1 MTETAAITDPVAI
14 EHFALPTFETT
25 PAAQL
30 RAIRDAVPGF
40 KEWFR
45 ATGTASAYAPRSLIT
60 VPYPMKYGFYEA
72 CTAPVP
78 YVWFINRMFLVQ
90 WVDAGGDTRT
100 LLYEPSDYDLGIE
113 TPFFRREYD
122 KFAKFSKAAAGKLS
136 VEHKRVHEHLADFG
150 LEPTDIDYIAFD
162 HMHTQDIRRIVGTT
176 EPAPDLGFHTEPVP
190 AAYPNARVIIAHDEL
205 THVRDVHPFQQ
216 RFFQSG
222 TYDHI
227 REEQLLFVD
236 NDVLLGP
243 GVALLRT
250 PGHTLGNFTL
260 TVNTERGIFTSSEN
274 GIAAECYAPEHS
286 KLPGV
291 AKWAKQ
297 WNYEVVMNFNTPE
310 YASLQYNSMVKEK
323 LIADPVPGR
332 EQFPQVF
339 PTSEFT
345 KYWMAPGIKPTY
357 EHGELTLGTVRRPS

>member
-1 MTETAAITDPVAI
+1 MISVPALTEPVAI
-14 EHFALPTFETT
+14 DHFALPTFETT

-30 RAIRDAVPGF
+30 RAIREVAPVFQQWLRGTGQ
-40 KEWFR
+40 
-45 ATGTASAYAPRSLIT
+45 ATTFAARSLIT
-60 VPYPMKYGFYEA
+60 VPYPVKYGFYEA

-78 YVWFINRMFLVQ
+78 YVWFVNRMFVVQ
-90 WVDAGGDTRT
+90 WHDANGALRT

-113 TPFFRREYD
+113 TPFFRHEYD
-122 KFAKFSKAAAGKLS
+122 KFARVSKAAADRLS
-136 VEHKRVHEHLADFG
+136 VNHKRVHEHLADLG
-150 LEPTDIDYIAFD
+150 LRREDIDYIAFD

-176 EPAPDLGFHTEPVP
+176 EPAPDLGFPTEPVP
-190 AAYPNARVIIAHDEL
+190 AAYPNARVVMTRDEL

-236 NDVLLGP
+236 GDVLLGP

-250 PGHTLGNFTL
+250 PGHTLGNFSL
-260 TVNTERGIFTSSEN
+260 VVNTERGIFASSEN
-274 GIAAECYAPEHS
+274 GIAVESYAPLHS

-291 AKWAKQ
+291 AKWARR

-310 YASLQYNSMVKEK
+310 YASMQYNSMVKEK
-323 LIADPVPGR
+323 LIADPIPGA

-357 EHGELTLGTVRRPS
+357 EHGELTLGAVRSPS